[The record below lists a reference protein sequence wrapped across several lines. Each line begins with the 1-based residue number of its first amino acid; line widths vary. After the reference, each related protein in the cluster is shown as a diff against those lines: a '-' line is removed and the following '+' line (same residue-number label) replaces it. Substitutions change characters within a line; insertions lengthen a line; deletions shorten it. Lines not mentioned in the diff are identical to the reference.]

1 MARMG
6 RPTKKAE
13 GLHSTITIK
22 IAAETKNLITE
33 LADGY
38 DMTVTEYLLTLV
50 IRDAQGT
57 PKS

>member
-13 GLHSTITIK
+13 GTHSTITIK
-22 IAAETKNLITE
+22 IPAQTKNLISE

-38 DMTVTEYLLTLV
+38 DLTITEYLLTLV
-50 IRDAQGT
+50 RRDAEGT
-57 PKS
+57 TES

>member
-13 GLHSTITIK
+13 GLTSTITIK
-22 IAAETKNLITE
+22 IPAQTKNLITE

-50 IRDAQGT
+50 RRDAQGT

>member
-50 IRDAQGT
+50 TRDAQGT